1 MTTPNIEELRKLAEE
16 CLDRDPLEE
25 GDVSFPGFSTS
36 WCALQREFIMAANP
50 STVIALL
57 DQLQSQAERIAEL
70 ERESET
76 HSKAYGL
83 AIVERDNLRHELK
96 TAQEGWRCECSTDDA
111 CRFARERDALRAQLA
126 AIAATEPVAWFA
138 FADSN
143 GPVPLELFG
152 WDEKACKHAVLTY
165 ARAGNWKGTVE
176 GYLLQQGWT
185 LKPLF
190 TRPMPAQDVTELV
203 FVADMLPQRFEH
215 STCYGGHWTSDWV
228 VAFDANGGATV
239 TRLVISN
246 STKKLMDADKNY
258 RPLWLAQGNP
268 VVAWMYKTSVKEAL
282 SKYKGA
288 K

>member
-1 MTTPNIEELRKLAEE
+1 MTDQNPIERIEMTTPNIEELRKLAEE

-190 TRPMPAQDVTELV
+190 TRPMPAESKDAERYRWFADIAVNGYFDKAEKAFACFESAESCTKQEL
-203 FVADMLPQRFEH
+203 
-215 STCYGGHWTSDWV
+215 
-228 VAFDANGGATV
+228 DAA
-239 TRLVISN
+239 I
-246 STKKLMDADKNY
+246 DA
-258 RPLWLAQGNP
+258 AI
-268 VVAWMYKTSVKEAL
+268 A
-282 SKYKGA
+282 KGA